1 MLISLSN
8 AKLYG
13 FWMLKPALIILSL
26 LSLLFIFMLSGFTSK
41 GYILKTQLSLN
52 GVHAGPSEIFL
63 ANGETS
69 EFPVTFQEFN
79 YIRYTLSENQQQVD
93 VTAQLIF
100 RQGDFRNT
108 STLPSFSV
116 LPDGQ
121 EASME
126 YRAEENGPNIHWT
139 VSVAPSE

>member
-13 FWMLKPALIILSL
+13 IWMLKPAIIILSL

-41 GYILKTQLSLN
+41 GYMLKTQLTLN
-52 GVHAGPSEIFL
+52 GVQAGPTEIHL
-63 ANGETS
+63 DNGETS
-69 EFPVTFQEFN
+69 EFSVTLKEFN

-108 STLPSFSV
+108 STLPSFS
-116 LPDGQ
+116 LIPDGQ
-121 EASME
+121 QASLE
-126 YRAEENGPNIHWT
+126 YKAEENGPNIYWS
-139 VSVAPSE
+139 VSVAPTE

>member
-1 MLISLSN
+1 
-8 AKLYG
+8 
-13 FWMLKPALIILSL
+13 MLKPALIILSL
-26 LSLLFIFMLSGFTSK
+26 LSLLFIFMLTGFTSK
-41 GYILKTQLSLN
+41 GYILKTQLTLN
-52 GVHAGPSEIFL
+52 DVSAGPSEIFL
-63 ANGETS
+63 GNGETS
-69 EFPVTFQEFN
+69 EFPVTSQEFN